1 MNQTMPI
8 DPTFINPTLIASI
21 ITIVVAFALMYF
33 FTLLDKRDI
42 FNELDAVKSRLD
54 FLEKTFPD
62 FTVASNLASKGI
74 MRNSDRIKE
83 LSGVISNIQTEINSI
98 QERITS
104 LRNEKK

>member
-1 MNQTMPI
+1 MPI

-21 ITIVVAFALMYF
+21 ITIVVAFALMYI

-42 FNELDAVKSRLD
+42 INELDAVKSRLD
-54 FLEKTFPD
+54 FLEKTFAD

-98 QERITS
+98 QGRITS
-104 LRNEKK
+104 LKNDKTI

>member
-1 MNQTMPI
+1 MIT
-8 DPTFINPTLIASI
+8 DPAIIASL

-42 FNELDAVKSRLD
+42 IKELDDLKSRLD
-54 FLEKTFPD
+54 FLEKTFAD

-74 MRNSDRIKE
+74 IRNSDRIKE

-104 LRNEKK
+104 LKNDKTI

>member
-1 MNQTMPI
+1 MPI
-8 DPTFINPTLIASI
+8 EPMITDPAIIASL

-42 FNELDAVKSRLD
+42 INELDAMKSRLD
-54 FLEKTFPD
+54 FLEKTFAD

-83 LSGVISNIQTEINSI
+83 LSGVISNIHIELNAI

>member
-1 MNQTMPI
+1 MPI

-42 FNELDAVKSRLD
+42 INELDAVKSRLD
-54 FLEKTFPD
+54 FLEKTFAD

-83 LSGVISNIQTEINSI
+83 LNGVISNIHIELNAI
-98 QERITS
+98 QERISS

>member
-1 MNQTMPI
+1 MIT
-8 DPTFINPTLIASI
+8 DPAIIASL

-42 FNELDAVKSRLD
+42 IKELDAMKSRLD
-54 FLEKTFPD
+54 FLEKTFAD